1 MWNVQDNKFEMDL
14 AKVVDGQDPSVCT
27 KQSVLS
33 ITAKF
38 FNPLGMISSVIVQCC
53 ARVTLDGMDN

>member
-1 MWNVQDNKFEMDL
+1 MWNVQDNKFDL

-38 FNPLGMISSVIVQCC
+38 FQPSRNDISYCSVLCKSNLGW
-53 ARVTLDGMDN
+53 DG